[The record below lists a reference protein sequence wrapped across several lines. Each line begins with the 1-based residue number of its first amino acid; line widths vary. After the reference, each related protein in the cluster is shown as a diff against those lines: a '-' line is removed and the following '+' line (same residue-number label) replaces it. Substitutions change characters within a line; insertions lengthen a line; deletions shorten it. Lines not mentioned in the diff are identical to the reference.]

1 MLARPPPPLPPD
13 LMLEDLLTELPPW
26 AESSSEFKDKLEPRK
41 ATSVARVD
49 LIKIKDP
56 LGYGDSYLAPLT
68 IRYQGF

>member
-41 ATSVARVD
+41 RTSVD
-49 LIKIKDP
+49 LINI
-56 LGYGDSYLAPLT
+56 
-68 IRYQGF
+68 